1 MYGESLMLPNFI
13 IVGAPKAGTTS
24 LYHYLTEHPQV
35 FMSTPKEIN
44 FFSREEIE
52 AQGLFYNDFKA
63 KNLNEYEKLFA
74 SVTDEKAVG
83 EASVSYL
90 FYPGVP
96 AKIKEILPDVKII
109 ILLRDPV
116 ERGFSHYLMDYKLGL
131 VDIPYREII
140 HKTNNHKNQNLY
152 YQQYVELGFYYEQVK
167 RYLDL
172 FGHEKVKIYFQEDLR
187 TDSKN
192 TILDLYEFLGIDKS
206 FMSNIEREHNVF
218 SMPKNKLIRTLY
230 AFYLLRSLLSTLIPK
245 ALKDK
250 IENLFFERKQK
261 PKLEQEARDYLWDLY
276 RNNIFELER
285 LIGKDLSYWYR

>member
-1 MYGESLMLPNFI
+1 MLPNFI